1 MDATQQPTGALVNKT
16 SIDLESLS
24 VVEPTTCTSI
34 ATSSALLRLTTRRSP
49 PPTSR
54 PPNGPHLS
62 TGNTTTVEQTMLQ
75 LKMTTTTTS
84 PISNKVEDTVKG
96 TSHELN

>member
-1 MDATQQPTGALVNKT
+1 MDATQPIGALVVNKT
-16 SIDLESLS
+16 SIDLESS
-24 VVEPTTCTSI
+24 IVEPTTTTSV

-75 LKMTTTTTS
+75 LKTTTS
-84 PISNKVEDTVKG
+84 PISNKVEETVKG